1 MVKLANGDRL
11 PIGVVVAL
19 NTVHTQPSLVRIL
32 VAGNTGL
39 RNAQKAARQI
49 LHLDRGALRG
59 GDVIG
64 TMTASASHAGVLAFE
79 NVAGK
84 SVIEGFGIPLDERK
98 ILPVVFR
105 VTARAL
111 LA

>member
-1 MVKLANGDRL
+1 
-11 PIGVVVAL
+11 
-19 NTVHTQPSLVRIL
+19 
-32 VAGNTGL
+32 
-39 RNAQKAARQI
+39 
-49 LHLDRGALRG
+49 
-59 GDVIG
+59 
-64 TMTASASHAGVLAFE
+64 MTASASHAGVLAFE